1 MYKAFDTVF
10 QKVVDAR
17 IIAKTSYTMSDE
29 GVRYQCLC
37 CGEEVYLAAANS
49 TEKTPHFRHRKG
61 NNDIECER
69 YLGQPGAIEEYAALR
84 RENNKTHVAF
94 FFNKNQMTFEI
105 GLVLTDEEI
114 DTYCQNQRKLCLYTK
129 YCTLPFL
136 NIPISRGVLRSNE
149 LNYYT
154 ITEYS
159 NDYYVSLEGD
169 PLKFSYPEIIKKG
182 YKINIYRINKQD
194 EHYKKNMSG
203 LIYTDVEYVA
213 ISESKM
219 NVKELVGLYGIEVVK
234 DESNFVTMGR
244 AFYVVEFVVRKENY
258 EIKRY
263 FQKHGYKI
271 ETSESLEI
279 LWPPMYS
286 TDTTLVTTADTIYV
300 SSSFRLIPH
309 GNINIVG
316 DKIEED
322 GGVYKISIDTRTI
335 INEKNID
342 VLIVKNNV
350 LCHDYSGK
358 EPELIYLNKFNV
370 PNDYDYF
377 LFSKDGCVR
386 LISGSNVS
394 DEAAI
399 ASFFEGLTGKE
410 YDKCIPLFGKKEDI
424 KKEFRVVTDAKALV
438 AVGTSQVTAEEICDR
453 IRSFAKKVFRVKL
466 PDEFSTSDAQ
476 EWLFDNLPDYE
487 AYVMLH
493 KLCRDGAKPHSLLRK
508 EIFGESEYAAD
519 ALDALLIVVSLAKKE
534 GNILFPVRLHMF
546 VRGLQGLYAC
556 SNPKCT
562 CDGKKYSEKEKLPLG
577 KVISIPR
584 ERCDCGARIY
594 ELVNHVKC
602 GALYLKVYVQKMTG
616 TGYWYAFPSRGL
628 RGGANDLTEMLL
640 YICPVD
646 YELNIKEKLGYLD
659 PVTGKLYLSY
669 QSDETLLKVVYPEYD
684 EKNDYYMFKT
694 CPKCKKGMPLK
705 KPTDL

>member
-286 TDTTLVTTADTIYV
+286 TDTTLVTTADTL
-300 SSSFRLIPH
+300 RLWARLYCTKLT
-309 GNINIVG
+309 
-316 DKIEED
+316 KI
-322 GGVYKISIDTRTI
+322 KIIM
-335 INEKNID
+335 
-342 VLIVKNNV
+342 
-350 LCHDYSGK
+350 
-358 EPELIYLNKFNV
+358 
-370 PNDYDYF
+370 
-377 LFSKDGCVR
+377 
-386 LISGSNVS
+386 
-394 DEAAI
+394 
-399 ASFFEGLTGKE
+399 
-410 YDKCIPLFGKKEDI
+410 
-424 KKEFRVVTDAKALV
+424 
-438 AVGTSQVTAEEICDR
+438 Q
-453 IRSFAKKVFRVKL
+453 KL
-466 PDEFSTSDAQ
+466 S
-476 EWLFDNLPDYE
+476 
-487 AYVMLH
+487 
-493 KLCRDGAKPHSLLRK
+493 RLRK
-508 EIFGESEYAAD
+508 
-519 ALDALLIVVSLAKKE
+519 
-534 GNILFPVRLHMF
+534 R
-546 VRGLQGLYAC
+546 
-556 SNPKCT
+556 
-562 CDGKKYSEKEKLPLG
+562 KL
-577 KVISIPR
+577 K
-584 ERCDCGARIY
+584 A
-594 ELVNHVKC
+594 
-602 GALYLKVYVQKMTG
+602 
-616 TGYWYAFPSRGL
+616 
-628 RGGANDLTEMLL
+628 
-640 YICPVD
+640 
-646 YELNIKEKLGYLD
+646 IKG
-659 PVTGKLYLSY
+659 
-669 QSDETLLKVVYPEYD
+669 
-684 EKNDYYMFKT
+684 
-694 CPKCKKGMPLK
+694 
-705 KPTDL
+705 

>member
-94 FFNKNQMTFEI
+94 FFNKNQMIFEI

-244 AFYVVEFVVRKENY
+244 TFYVVEFVVRKENY

-279 LWPPMYS
+279 L
-286 TDTTLVTTADTIYV
+286 
-300 SSSFRLIPH
+300 
-309 GNINIVG
+309 
-316 DKIEED
+316 
-322 GGVYKISIDTRTI
+322 
-335 INEKNID
+335 
-342 VLIVKNNV
+342 
-350 LCHDYSGK
+350 
-358 EPELIYLNKFNV
+358 
-370 PNDYDYF
+370 
-377 LFSKDGCVR
+377 
-386 LISGSNVS
+386 
-394 DEAAI
+394 
-399 ASFFEGLTGKE
+399 
-410 YDKCIPLFGKKEDI
+410 
-424 KKEFRVVTDAKALV
+424 
-438 AVGTSQVTAEEICDR
+438 
-453 IRSFAKKVFRVKL
+453 
-466 PDEFSTSDAQ
+466 
-476 EWLFDNLPDYE
+476 
-487 AYVMLH
+487 
-493 KLCRDGAKPHSLLRK
+493 
-508 EIFGESEYAAD
+508 
-519 ALDALLIVVSLAKKE
+519 
-534 GNILFPVRLHMF
+534 
-546 VRGLQGLYAC
+546 
-556 SNPKCT
+556 
-562 CDGKKYSEKEKLPLG
+562 
-577 KVISIPR
+577 
-584 ERCDCGARIY
+584 
-594 ELVNHVKC
+594 
-602 GALYLKVYVQKMTG
+602 
-616 TGYWYAFPSRGL
+616 
-628 RGGANDLTEMLL
+628 
-640 YICPVD
+640 
-646 YELNIKEKLGYLD
+646 
-659 PVTGKLYLSY
+659 
-669 QSDETLLKVVYPEYD
+669 
-684 EKNDYYMFKT
+684 
-694 CPKCKKGMPLK
+694 
-705 KPTDL
+705 